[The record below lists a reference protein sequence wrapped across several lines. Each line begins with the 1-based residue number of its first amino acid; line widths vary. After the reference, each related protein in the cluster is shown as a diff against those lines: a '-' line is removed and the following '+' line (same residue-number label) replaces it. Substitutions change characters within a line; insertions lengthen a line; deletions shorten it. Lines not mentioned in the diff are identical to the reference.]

1 MSRYASAGLSGSARS
16 PRARREEASSRKRSR
31 RSGSRPARARVA
43 AIVLVAA
50 IVTRR
55 AARTVSS
62 VRRRSRVTE
71 GMVQQSSEVA
81 SGAGPRP
88 LPDPGVDLA
97 LLLRRRAL
105 HVLPRDRPHLP
116 PHRARH
122 HQGRALPPRAAA
134 ADLHAAVVPRH
145 TLPMAL
151 LVAVLLA
158 GGRLAGDLEIIAFK
172 AAGVSV
178 LRLFRPVML
187 AAVVITAATAVL
199 TLVVNPLANEEFQRQ
214 LFRILQTRAVSG
226 LHERVFNGT
235 FGDVIIYV
243 EDVSASQ
250 VALRG
255 LLVSDERDQKISR
268 IITAR
273 EGRLLTDEANRRLT
287 LRLINGAVNEADV
300 LPAAPPPLP
309 GVDQSPTGGAAA
321 PSRYRYT
328 NFAIYDMS
336 LSVDSP
342 LKSTTSVAKPEKDLG
357 LGALLARIEE
367 LSGDA
372 HGRVPY
378 EVELHK

>member
-105 HVLPRDRPHLP
+105 HVLPRHRPHLP

-134 ADLHAAVVPRH
+134 ADLHAAVVPRPH
-145 TLPMAL
+145 A
-151 LVAVLLA
+151 AHGAA
-158 GGRLAGDLEIIAFK
+158 GGR
-172 AAGVSV
+172 AAGG
-178 LRLFRPVML
+178 RP
-187 AAVVITAATAVL
+187 
-199 TLVVNPLANEEFQRQ
+199 
-214 LFRILQTRAVSG
+214 
-226 LHERVFNGT
+226 
-235 FGDVIIYV
+235 
-243 EDVSASQ
+243 
-250 VALRG
+250 
-255 LLVSDERDQKISR
+255 
-268 IITAR
+268 
-273 EGRLLTDEANRRLT
+273 
-287 LRLINGAVNEADV
+287 
-300 LPAAPPPLP
+300 PAAPW
-309 GVDQSPTGGAAA
+309 AACG
-321 PSRYRYT
+321 RDR
-328 NFAIYDMS
+328 
-336 LSVDSP
+336 
-342 LKSTTSVAKPEKDLG
+342 KSTRLNSSHSQISYAVFCLKKKKEIHSANV
-357 LGALLARIEE
+357 I
-367 LSGDA
+367 
-372 HGRVPY
+372 
-378 EVELHK
+378 